1 MSLDTSHCADC
12 NVEFPGSW
20 AMFGPAHAPVCW
32 TCWEKRERDRRR
44 PPQGDVAINRAIAD
58 FFRATPMFDV
68 DAQEAAL

>member
-32 TCWEKRERDRRR
+32 ACWEKRARRR
-44 PPQGDVAINRAIAD
+44 ALRNAEATGDREYAAVLRLLDA
-58 FFRATPMFDV
+58 
-68 DAQEAAL
+68 DAQEATR